1 MLDPARDTSNS
12 EPEID
17 SRLPPL
23 LNVPTIRA
31 IDATSRE
38 EASHI
43 HSLSGPSRHLRDPRS
58 GEVGRT
64 VTSPQLKSPSPFS
77 YVQTQKFSIGLEPW
91 PELTYHSRFMTK
103 KRLATA

>member
-38 EASHI
+38 EA
-43 HSLSGPSRHLRDPRS
+43 
-58 GEVGRT
+58 
-64 VTSPQLKSPSPFS
+64 VTFIASMAPP
-77 YVQTQKFSIGLEPW
+77 
-91 PELTYHSRFMTK
+91 
-103 KRLATA
+103 AT